1 MRTPHGAMIVLLRNS
16 SRAGFPAADCNCFVS
31 VGRWEPALRCFSELW
46 VYHWEMPN
54 WRRAVVPGGT
64 YFFTVVTDQRRPIFE
79 AADART
85 ILGNVIRECQ
95 QSHPF
100 EVRAIVLLPDH
111 LHAIWCMPRGDANY
125 SGRWQ
130 WIKTQFTQRWLAAG
144 GSECEITQGRKAD
157 GRRGVWQPKFWEHTI
172 EEEDDFE
179 SHFDYIHF
187 NPVKHGYVRCPVD
200 WEWSSFHRWVRAGV
214 YSKNWACGDRDEVPT
229 FEHIEKTV
237 GE

>member
-1 MRTPHGAMIVLLRNS
+1 
-16 SRAGFPAADCNCFVS
+16 
-31 VGRWEPALRCFSELW
+31 
-46 VYHWEMPN
+46 MPN

-64 YFFTVVTDQRRPIFE
+64 FFFTVVTDQRRPIFSS
-79 AADART
+79 ANART

-95 QSHPF
+95 RTHPF

-111 LHAIWCMPRGDANY
+111 LHAIWCMPRGDSNY

-144 GSECEITQGRKAD
+144 GSECKVSQGRKND

-187 NPVKHGYVRCPVD
+187 NPVKHGLVQCPVD
-200 WEWSSFHRWVRAGV
+200 WQWSSFHRWVHAGE
-214 YSKNWACGDRDEVPT
+214 YPQNWACGDRVVVPK
-229 FEHIEKTV
+229 FRHIEKTV

>member
-1 MRTPHGAMIVLLRNS
+1 
-16 SRAGFPAADCNCFVS
+16 
-31 VGRWEPALRCFSELW
+31 
-46 VYHWEMPN
+46 MPN
-54 WRRAVVPGGT
+54 WRRAFVPGGT

-79 AADART
+79 SDAART
-85 ILGNVIRECQ
+85 ILGNVIRECLR
-95 QSHPF
+95 SHPF

-111 LHAIWCMPRGDANY
+111 LHSIWCMRSGDANY

-130 WIKTQFTQRWLAAG
+130 WIKTQSTQRWLSAG
-144 GSECEITQGRKAD
+144 RTTD

-179 SHFDYIHF
+179 SHFDYIHY

-200 WEWSSFHRWVRAGV
+200 WEWSTFHHWVQRGV
-214 YSKNWACGDRDEVPT
+214 YSKHWGCGDRDPKLN
-229 FEHIEKTV
+229 FDHIKKTV